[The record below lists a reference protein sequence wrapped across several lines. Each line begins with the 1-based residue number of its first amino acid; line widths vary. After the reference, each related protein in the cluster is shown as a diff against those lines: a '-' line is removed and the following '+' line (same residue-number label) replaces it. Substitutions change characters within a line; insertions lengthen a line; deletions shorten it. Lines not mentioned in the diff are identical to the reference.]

1 MTPELV
7 QELTTLLQ
15 DPKLQ
20 VKYGS
25 LNAILQYT
33 QNEEAKQMFVDTD
46 IFKIIIGN
54 LDIPELT
61 KLCLSTMIHFSSSE
75 NFAAK
80 LVDYIYPVI
89 MKMRNDSGLV
99 EELGLLLLLNVSKEA
114 EFTDKIFATYE

>member
-46 IFKIIIGN
+46 IFKIIIGY

-75 NFAAK
+75 IFAAK

-99 EELGLLLLLNVSKEA
+99 
-114 EFTDKIFATYE
+114 